1 MKWEDAYQLPS
12 ALRRELAE
20 LRQENHDLWAR
31 VAKLEEK
38 IDHDL
43 QASNAADKIYT
54 KALHR
59 VANIEAFLGIWPEP
73 QKPPESEVV
82 KP

>member
-1 MKWEDAYQLPS
+1 MIWEESHRLPP
-12 ALRRELAE
+12 ALRRELTE
-20 LRQENHDLWAR
+20 LRQENSDLWAR

-38 IDHDL
+38 IDRDL

-73 QKPPESEVV
+73 GTAPESEVV